1 MTKINALCLS
11 LSVLL
16 LSACGGGGSSS
27 SSSAGSGSSSSGVTF
42 QPITASTCSL
52 VNPPTLYP
60 LGNYAISND
69 PWGIGNITTATQCIS
84 GSTVGSVVN
93 GAAVQTG
100 VSASLNWNWPFGD
113 FSVKSYPEI
122 FYRPNGQPTSIQISA
137 LNTLSVNHNVSV
149 SATGDYDVA
158 YDIWVDAVPVAN
170 LYPHMA
176 EVMIKV
182 AETWADTPIV
192 DNVTIGGVT
201 YDVVVNTASNNGY
214 SWPFLVFAAR
224 TPLLNASLQLQP
236 FFAYL
241 TAHGYLSSANYI
253 NSIEF
258 GAEVVQGVG
267 TATIHSYS
275 VTP

>member
-1 MTKINALCLS
+1 M
-11 LSVLL
+11 
-16 LSACGGGGSSS
+16 
-27 SSSAGSGSSSSGVTF
+27 
-42 QPITASTCSL
+42 
-52 VNPPTLYP
+52 
-60 LGNYAISND
+60 
-69 PWGIGNITTATQCIS
+69 
-84 GSTVGSVVN
+84 
-93 GAAVQTG
+93 
-100 VSASLNWNWPFGD
+100 
-113 FSVKSYPEI
+113 
-122 FYRPNGQPTSIQISA
+122 
-137 LNTLSVNHNVSV
+137 NTLSVNHNVSV

-214 SWPFLVFAAR
+214 SWRFLVFAAR